1 MKSLHPLDSNL
12 AGFNKDEIS
21 FNFERY
27 WQTLL
32 DNKWRVALFV
42 FMVLLASY
50 FIINSLAPQYKA
62 TATILIERKE
72 SQVVPVDALYGL
84 NAESDEYLATEFE
97 VLRSRPLAE
106 KVVRKLSLATEP
118 AFVGEEG
125 GSLSSLQSMGSIKDK
140 VLGWIGMGKS
150 TEEMSRAAG
159 VEQEI
164 ARRELLKDYVERLSI
179 FPLRKTQ
186 LVEVSFEAPT
196 PMLARD
202 IANAHA
208 EAYIESDLEAR
219 LERTRTA
226 ASWLAGQVQGLRSD
240 LNASKQELAAYIEK
254 EGIIDIG
261 GEVQERVSQEL
272 KDLQVEL
279 VAARAK
285 LADARITRDQVR
297 GAGNSKESLPVVQ
310 SDPIA
315 QRLRLSVVETR
326 QKRAELA
333 KTFGPQH
340 PKMLA
345 ANSDLSSA
353 QSALNSQ
360 IRKILETVEFQYNA
374 ALAEESST
382 QQRIDRAEEE
392 FYSFGRKGDRYFELK
407 GKVESGQRLFDLFFQ
422 RTEETTETID
432 LQSAHAR
439 ILSQAEDP
447 LEPSKPKK
455 AMLFLLAGLGSLFLS
470 ILYYI
475 LRELFNTGIR
485 DGEDVHQRIG
495 LPLLGSLPIIKK
507 NFIRPVVLN
516 SMEEAERSKEGAI
529 FKEAVNTVR
538 TGMMLDRVDRPH
550 KIIMVT
556 STIAG
561 EGKSTIAGHLA
572 YSYSNVG
579 RTLLIDCDL
588 RTRGVSN
595 MFGVNKSDM
604 GLREV
609 LSAEALLEQCVIGI
623 DNNLDLLC
631 ANFTPLN
638 PLKLISSPRFQSH
651 IQEAAKKYAYVILD
665 APPVLPVSDPL
676 VLAGYADAVIYA
688 IRARSTPYQ
697 HISRCLQSLQR
708 VEAPMVGVVLN
719 QLEMGGTYYSYYSYG
734 NA

>member
-1 MKSLHPLDSNL
+1 MKSLHPLDNNL
-12 AGFNKDEIS
+12 TEFSKEEFS

-27 WQTLL
+27 WQTIA
-32 DNKWRVALFV
+32 DNKWRIALFTI
-42 FMVLLASY
+42 MVLLAAF
-50 FIINSLAPQYKA
+50 FIINSLTPQYKA

-72 SQVVPVDALYGL
+72 TQVVPVDELYGL
-84 NAESDEYLATEFE
+84 NSESDEYLATEFE
-97 VLRSRPLAE
+97 VLKSRPLAE
-106 KVVRKLSLATEP
+106 KVVRKLGLADEASL
-118 AFVGEEG
+118 VGEEG
-125 GSLSSLQSMGSIKDK
+125 NPATSGVTGIKDK
-140 VLGWIGMGKS
+140 LLGLVGLGKS
-150 TEEMSRAAG
+150 EEESARVAE
-159 VEQEI
+159 VEREI
-164 ARRELLKDYVERLSI
+164 ARRELLKDYTERLTI
-179 FPLRKTQ
+179 LPLRKTQ

-219 LERTRTA
+219 LQRTRTA
-226 ASWLAGQVQGLRSD
+226 ASWLAGQVQGLRGD
-240 LNASKQELAAYIEK
+240 LNQAKTDLAAYLQAEN
-254 EGIIDIG
+254 IIDIDDD
-261 GEVQERVSQEL
+261 VTQIVSQEL
-272 KDLQVEL
+272 QELQAQM
-279 VAARAK
+279 VASRSR
-285 LADARITRDQVR
+285 LAEAQITRDQVR
-297 GAGNSKESLPVVQ
+297 NSGGNRESLPVVQ
-310 SDPIA
+310 QDELA
-315 QRLRLSVVETR
+315 QRLKLDVVLAR
-326 QKRAELA
+326 QKVAELG

-340 PKMLA
+340 PRMLA
-345 ANSDLSSA
+345 ADSDLRSANSALSA
-353 QSALNSQ
+353 QMS
-360 IRKILETVEFQYNA
+360 KIIETVELRYNA
-374 ALAEESST
+374 ALAEETSL
-382 QQRIDRAEEE
+382 QQRIDDTRAR
-392 FYSFGRKGDRYFELK
+392 FYDRNEQSDKYFELK
-407 GKVESGQRLFDLFFQ
+407 SEVESAQRLFDLFFE
-422 RTEETTETID
+422 RTKETTETLD

-455 AMLFLLAGLGSLFLS
+455 AVLFLLAGLGSLLLAV
-470 ILYYI
+470 LYYI

-485 DGEDVHQRIG
+485 DGEDVHERIG

-507 NFIRPVVLN
+507 NAIRPVVLN
-516 SMEEAERSKEGAI
+516 SMEEAERSKDGAI

-538 TGMMLDRVDRPH
+538 TGMMLDRVDQPH

-556 STIAG
+556 STVAG

-595 MFGVNKSDM
+595 MFGVTKSDM
-604 GLREV
+604 GLREL
-609 LSAEALLEQCVIGI
+609 LSAEALLDQCVIGI

-651 IQEAAKKYAYVILD
+651 IQEAAKNYSYVILD

-676 VLAGYADAVIYA
+676 VLSGYADAVIYA

-697 HISRCLQSLQR
+697 HISRSLQSLQR
-708 VEAPMVGVVLN
+708 VDAPMVGVVLN
-719 QLEMGGTYYSYYSYG
+719 QLEMGSSYYSYYSYG

>member
-1 MKSLHPLDSNL
+1 MKSLHPLDNNIAEL
-12 AGFNKDEIS
+12 NKEEFS

-27 WQTLL
+27 WQTIL
-32 DNKWRVALFV
+32 DNKWRIALFT

-50 FIINSLAPQYKA
+50 FIISSLTPQYKA

-84 NAESDEYLATEFE
+84 NAESEEYLATEFE

-106 KVVRKLSLATEP
+106 KVVRKLGLASEE
-118 AFVGEEG
+118 AFVGEG
-125 GSLSSLQSMGSIKDK
+125 GGASMPSMGGFKDK
-140 VLGWIGMGKS
+140 LLGMVGLGKS
-150 TEEMSRAAG
+150 NDEMTRVAE
-159 VEQEI
+159 VEREI

-219 LERTRTA
+219 LERTKTA
-226 ASWLAGQVQGLRSD
+226 ASWLAGQVQGLRGD
-240 LNASKQELAAYIEK
+240 LNGAKSNLASYLEQEN
-254 EGIIDIG
+254 IIDINDDVR
-261 GEVQERVSQEL
+261 EIVSKELQEL
-272 KDLQVEL
+272 LAEMVGVRSRLAE
-279 VAARAK
+279 AK
-285 LADARITRDQVR
+285 ITRDQVR
-297 GAGNSKESLPVVQ
+297 NSGSNRESLPVVQ
-310 SDPIA
+310 QDQLA
-315 QRLRLSVVETR
+315 QKLKLDVVLAR
-326 QKRAELA
+326 QKKAELG

-345 ANSDLSSA
+345 ADSDLGSA
-353 QSALNSQ
+353 TSALRAQ
-360 IRKILETVEFQYNA
+360 INKIIETVELKYNA
-374 ALAEESST
+374 ALAEETSL
-382 QQRIDRAEEE
+382 QGRIDDTRER
-392 FYSFGRKGDRYFELK
+392 FYSRNEQSDKYFELK
-407 GKVESGQRLFDLFFQ
+407 SEVESAQRLFDLFFE
-422 RTEETTETID
+422 RTKETTETID

-455 AMLFLLAGLGSLFLS
+455 AMLFLLAGLGSLLLS
-470 ILYYI
+470 MLYYI

-495 LPLLGSLPIIKK
+495 LPLLGSLPVIKK

-516 SMEEAERSKEGAI
+516 SMEEAERSKDGAI

-538 TGMMLDRVDRPH
+538 TGMMLDRVDEPH
-550 KIIMVT
+550 KIVMVT

-676 VLAGYADAVIYA
+676 VLSGYADAVIYA

-708 VEAPMVGVVLN
+708 VEAPVVGVVLN

-734 NA
+734 NT

>member
-125 GSLSSLQSMGSIKDK
+125 SLSSLQSMGSIKDK

-150 TEEMSRAAG
+150 NEEMSRVAG

-164 ARRELLKDYVERLSI
+164 ARRELLKDYVDRLSI

-470 ILYYI
+470 VLYYI

>member
-1 MKSLHPLDSNL
+1 MKSLHPLDNNL
-12 AGFNKDEIS
+12 TELSKEEFS

-27 WQTLL
+27 WQAIL
-32 DNKWRVALFV
+32 DNKWRIALFT
-42 FMVLLASY
+42 MLVLLAAY
-50 FIINSLAPQYKA
+50 FIISSLTPQYKA
-62 TATILIERKE
+62 TATVLIERSE
-72 SQVVPVDALYGL
+72 SQVVPVDELYGL
-84 NAESDEYLATEFE
+84 DSESDEYLATEFE
-97 VLRSRPLAE
+97 VLKSRPLAE
-106 KVVRKLSLATEP
+106 KVVRKLQLADEP
-118 AFVGEEG
+118 VLVGEP
-125 GSLSSLQSMGSIKDK
+125 SSTPGRFDGMKAT
-140 VLGWIGMGKS
+140 VLGMVGLGKS
-150 TEEMSRAAG
+150 EEEVTRVAE
-159 VEQEI
+159 VEREI
-164 ARRELLKDYVERLSI
+164 ARRELLKDYTERLSI
-179 FPLRKTQ
+179 LPLRNTQ

-226 ASWLAGQVQGLRSD
+226 ASWLAGQVQGLRGD
-240 LNASKQELAAYIEK
+240 LNRAKSDLAAYLEA
-254 EGIIDIG
+254 ENIIDINDDVT
-261 GEVQERVSQEL
+261 EIVSQEL
-272 KDLQVEL
+272 QELQGEMVG
-279 VAARAK
+279 VRSR
-285 LADARITRDQVR
+285 LAEAQITRDQVR
-297 GAGNSKESLPVVQ
+297 SSSGSNRESLPIVQQDPLAQKLKLDVVL
-310 SDPIA
+310 A
-315 QRLRLSVVETR
+315 RQRL
-326 QKRAELA
+326 AELG

-340 PKMLA
+340 PRMVA

-353 QSALNSQ
+353 NSALRSQ
-360 IRKILETVEFQYNA
+360 INKIIETVELQYNA
-374 ALAEESST
+374 ALAEETSL
-382 QQRIDRAEEE
+382 QRRIDDSRST
-392 FYSFGRKGDRYFELK
+392 FYARNEQSDRYFELRSE
-407 GKVESGQRLFDLFFQ
+407 VESAQRLFDLFFE
-422 RTEETTETID
+422 RTKETTETID

-439 ILSQAEDP
+439 ILTPAEDP

-455 AMLFLLAGLGSLFLS
+455 AMLFLLAGLGSLVLGV
-470 ILYYI
+470 LYYI

-485 DGEDVHQRIG
+485 DGEDVHERIG

-516 SMEEAERSKEGAI
+516 SMEEAERSKDGAI

-538 TGMMLDRVDRPH
+538 TGMMLDRVDQPH
-550 KIIMVT
+550 KIVMVT

-595 MFGVNKSDM
+595 MFGANKSDM
-604 GLREV
+604 GLREL
-609 LSAEALLEQCVIGI
+609 LSAEALLEQCVVGI

-651 IQEAAKKYAYVILD
+651 IQEAAKKYSYVIID

-676 VLAGYADAVIYA
+676 VLSGYADAVIYA

-708 VEAPMVGVVLN
+708 VDAPLVGVVLN

>member
-1 MKSLHPLDSNL
+1 MKSLHPLDNNL
-12 AGFNKDEIS
+12 TEFSKEEFS

-27 WQTLL
+27 WQTIL
-32 DNKWRVALFV
+32 DNKWRIALFT

-50 FIINSLAPQYKA
+50 FIVSSLTPQYKA
-62 TATILIERKE
+62 TATILIEKKE
-72 SQVVPVDALYGL
+72 SQVVPVDELYGL
-84 NAESDEYLATEFE
+84 NSESDEYLATEFE
-97 VLRSRPLAE
+97 VLKSRPLAE
-106 KVVRKLSLATEP
+106 KVVRKLDLASEVTL
-118 AFVGEEG
+118 VGEEV
-125 GSLSSLQSMGSIKDK
+125 GSTPSMGGIKDK
-140 VLGWIGMGKS
+140 LLGMIGFGKS
-150 TEEMSRAAG
+150 EEEITRVAE
-159 VEQEI
+159 VEREI
-164 ARRELLKDYVERLSI
+164 ARRELLKDYTERLSI

-219 LERTRTA
+219 LERTKTA
-226 ASWLAGQVQGLRSD
+226 ASWLAGQVQGLRAD
-240 LNASKQELAAYIEK
+240 LNQAKVELAAYLQAEN
-254 EGIIDIG
+254 IIDINDDVT
-261 GEVQERVSQEL
+261 EIVSQEL
-272 KDLQVEL
+272 QELQGQL
-279 VAARAK
+279 VGASSR
-285 LADARITRDQVR
+285 LAEAQITRDQVR
-297 GAGNSKESLPVVQ
+297 NSGSNRESLPVVQ
-310 SDPIA
+310 QDQLA
-315 QRLRLSVVETR
+315 QKLKLDVVLAR
-326 QKRAELA
+326 QKRAELG

-345 ANSDLSSA
+345 ADSDLNSASSA
-353 QSALNSQ
+353 LRAQ
-360 IRKILETVEFQYNA
+360 INKIIETVELKHNA
-374 ALAEESST
+374 ALAEVSSLE
-382 QQRIDRAEEE
+382 QRIDDSRAR
-392 FYSFGRKGDRYFELK
+392 FYDRNQQSDRYFELK
-407 GKVESGQRLFDLFFQ
+407 SEVESAQRLFDLFFE
-422 RTEETTETID
+422 RTKETTETID

-447 LEPSKPKK
+447 LLPSKPKK
-455 AMLFLLAGLGSLFLS
+455 AMLFLLAGLGSLLLAV
-470 ILYYI
+470 LYYI

-516 SMEEAERSKEGAI
+516 SMEEAERSKDGAI

-538 TGMMLDRVDRPH
+538 TGMMLDRVDQPH
-550 KIIMVT
+550 KIVMVT

-595 MFGVNKSDM
+595 MFGMNKSDM
-604 GLREV
+604 GLREL
-609 LSAEALLEQCVIGI
+609 LSAEALLEQCVIGV
-623 DNNLDLLC
+623 DNNLDVLC

-651 IQEAAKKYAYVILD
+651 IQEAAKKYSYVILD

-676 VLAGYADAVIYA
+676 VLSGYADAVIYA

-708 VEAPMVGVVLN
+708 VDAPMVGVVLN

>member
-1 MKSLHPLDSNL
+1 MKSLHPLDNNL
-12 AGFNKDEIS
+12 SEFTKDEFS

-27 WQTLL
+27 WQTIL
-32 DNKWRVALFV
+32 DNKWRIALFV

-50 FIINSLAPQYKA
+50 FIINSLTPQYKA
-62 TATILIERKE
+62 TATVLIERKE

-84 NAESDEYLATEFE
+84 NAESEEYLATEFE

-106 KVVRKLSLATEP
+106 KVVRKLDLANQVQ
-118 AFVGEEG
+118 FVGEEG
-125 GSLSSLQSMGSIKDK
+125 TLSSLQSMGSMKDK
-140 VLGWIGMGKS
+140 LLGLIGLGKS
-150 TEEMSRAAG
+150 KEEMTRAVE

-208 EAYIESDLEAR
+208 AAYIESDLEAR
-219 LERTRTA
+219 LERTKTA
-226 ASWLAGQVQGLRSD
+226 ASWLAGQVQGLRSE
-240 LNASKQELAAYIEK
+240 LNSSKQQLAEYIEK
-254 EGIIDIG
+254 ENIIDID
-261 GEVQERVSQEL
+261 GEVQERNSQEL
-272 KDLQVEL
+272 KDLQAEL
-279 VAARAK
+279 VEQRSK
-285 LADARITRDQVR
+285 LADVTITRNQVR
-297 GAGNSKESLPVVQ
+297 GAGRNKESLPVVQ
-310 SDPIA
+310 SDA
-315 QRLRLSVVETR
+315 VARTLKLDVVLAK
-326 QKRAELA
+326 QKKAEMG

-340 PKMLA
+340 PKMQA
-345 ANSDLSSA
+345 AETD
-353 QSALNSQ
+353 LNSAVTELNAQ
-360 IRKILETVEFQYNA
+360 IAKILETVEFQYNA
-374 ALAEESST
+374 AVEELEST
-382 QQRIDRAEEE
+382 QQRIDSAEAR
-392 FYSFGRKGDRYFELK
+392 FYQDNRKGDRYFELK
-407 GKVESGQRLFDLFFQ
+407 SEVESNQRLFDLFFE
-422 RTEETTETID
+422 RTKETTETID

-455 AMLFLLAGLGSLFLS
+455 AMLFLLAGLGSLLLS
-470 ILYYI
+470 MLYYI

-516 SMEEAERSKEGAI
+516 SMEEGERSKDGAI

-550 KIIMVT
+550 KVIMVT

-588 RTRGVSN
+588 RTRGVSS

-676 VLAGYADAVIYA
+676 VLSGYADAVIYA

-697 HISRCLQSLQR
+697 HISRSLQSLQR
-708 VEAPMVGVVLN
+708 VEAPVVGVVLN

>member
-1 MKSLHPLDSNL
+1 MKSLHPLDNNL
-12 AGFNKDEIS
+12 AEFSKEEFS

-27 WQTLL
+27 WQTIL
-32 DNKWRVALFV
+32 DNKWRIALFT

-50 FIINSLAPQYKA
+50 FIINSLTPQYKA
-62 TATILIERKE
+62 TATILIEKKE
-72 SQVVPVDALYGL
+72 SQVVPVDELYGL
-84 NAESDEYLATEFE
+84 DSESDEYLATEFE
-97 VLRSRPLAE
+97 VLKSRPLAE
-106 KVVRKLSLATEP
+106 KVVRKLALADEVSL
-118 AFVGEEG
+118 VGEDGASTSGIG
-125 GSLSSLQSMGSIKDK
+125 GLKDK
-140 VLGWIGMGKS
+140 LFGLVGLGKS
-150 TEEMSRAAG
+150 EAEMTRVAD
-159 VEQEI
+159 VEREI
-164 ARRELLKDYVERLSI
+164 ARRELLKDYTERLSI

-219 LERTRTA
+219 LERTKTA
-226 ASWLAGQVQGLRSD
+226 ASWLAGQVQGLRTD
-240 LNASKQELAAYIEK
+240 LNRSKADLAAYLQAEN
-254 EGIIDIG
+254 IIDINDDVT
-261 GEVQERVSQEL
+261 EIVSQEL
-272 KDLQVEL
+272 QELQAQL
-279 VAARAK
+279 VGASSR
-285 LADARITRDQVR
+285 LAEAQITRDQVR
-297 GAGNSKESLPVVQ
+297 GSGSNRESLPVVQ
-310 SDPIA
+310 QDQLA
-315 QRLRLSVVETR
+315 QKLKLDVVLAR
-326 QKRAELA
+326 QKRAELG

-345 ANSDLSSA
+345 ADSDVNSASSSLRA
-353 QSALNSQ
+353 QIS
-360 IRKILETVEFQYNA
+360 KIIETVELQHNA
-374 ALAEESST
+374 ALAEVSSLE
-382 QQRIDRAEEE
+382 QRIDDTRDR
-392 FYSFGRKGDRYFELK
+392 FYDRNQQSDRYFELK
-407 GKVESGQRLFDLFFQ
+407 SEVESAQRLFDLFFE
-422 RTEETTETID
+422 RTKETTETID

-455 AMLFLLAGLGSLFLS
+455 AMLFLLAGLGSLLLAV
-470 ILYYI
+470 LYYI

-516 SMEEAERSKEGAI
+516 SMEEAERSKDGAI

-538 TGMMLDRVDRPH
+538 TGMMLDRVDQPH
-550 KIIMVT
+550 KIVMVT

-604 GLREV
+604 GLREL

-651 IQEAAKKYAYVILD
+651 IQEAAKKYSYVILD

-676 VLAGYADAVIYA
+676 VLSGYADAVIYA

-708 VEAPMVGVVLN
+708 VDAPMVGVVLN

>member
-1 MKSLHPLDSNL
+1 
-12 AGFNKDEIS
+12 
-21 FNFERY
+21 
-27 WQTLL
+27 
-32 DNKWRVALFV
+32 
-42 FMVLLASY
+42 
-50 FIINSLAPQYKA
+50 
-62 TATILIERKE
+62 
-72 SQVVPVDALYGL
+72 
-84 NAESDEYLATEFE
+84 
-97 VLRSRPLAE
+97 
-106 KVVRKLSLATEP
+106 
-118 AFVGEEG
+118 
-125 GSLSSLQSMGSIKDK
+125 
-140 VLGWIGMGKS
+140 
-150 TEEMSRAAG
+150 
-159 VEQEI
+159 
-164 ARRELLKDYVERLSI
+164 
-179 FPLRKTQ
+179 
-186 LVEVSFEAPT
+186 
-196 PMLARD
+196 MLARD

-219 LERTRTA
+219 LERTKTA
-226 ASWLAGQVQGLRSD
+226 ASWLAGQVEGLRGD
-240 LNASKQELAAYIEK
+240 LNTSKQDLAEYLQQEN
-254 EGIIDIG
+254 IIDINDDVT
-261 GEVQERVSQEL
+261 EIVSQEL
-272 KDLQVEL
+272 QEL
-279 VAARAK
+279 
-285 LADARITRDQVR
+285 LAEMVGVRSRKAEAQITRDQVR
-297 GAGNSKESLPVVQ
+297 NAGGSRESLPVVQ
-310 SDPIA
+310 SDDLA
-315 QRLRLSVVETR
+315 QKLKLDVVLAR
-326 QKRAELA
+326 QKKAELA

-340 PKMLA
+340 PRMLA
-345 ANSDLSSA
+345 ADSDLNSANSSLRA
-353 QSALNSQ
+353 QIN
-360 IRKILETVEFQYNA
+360 KIIETVELKFNA
-374 ALAEESST
+374 AQAEEASLQS
-382 QQRIDRAEEE
+382 RIDDTRSR
-392 FYSFGRKGDRYFELK
+392 FYSRNEQSDKYVELK
-407 GKVESGQRLFDLFFQ
+407 SEVESAQRLFDLFFE
-422 RTEETTETID
+422 RTKETTETID

-447 LEPSKPKK
+447 LLPSKPKK
-455 AMLFLLAGLGSLFLS
+455 AVLFLLAGLGSLLLS
-470 ILYYI
+470 MLYYI

-538 TGMMLDRVDRPH
+538 TGMMLDRVDQPH
-550 KIIMVT
+550 KIVMVT

-676 VLAGYADAVIYA
+676 VLSGYADAVIYA

>member
-1 MKSLHPLDSNL
+1 MKSLHPLDNNL
-12 AGFNKDEIS
+12 TEFSREEFS

-27 WQTLL
+27 WQAIL
-32 DNKWRVALFV
+32 DNKWRIALFT
-42 FMVLLASY
+42 FMVLLAAY
-50 FIINSLAPQYKA
+50 FIISSLTPQYKA
-62 TATILIERKE
+62 TATILIEKKE
-72 SQVVPVDALYGL
+72 SQVVPVDELYGL
-84 NAESDEYLATEFE
+84 NSESDEYLATEFE
-97 VLRSRPLAE
+97 VLKSRPLAE
-106 KVVRKLSLATEP
+106 KVVRKLGLADEASL
-118 AFVGEEG
+118 VGEEAGSSFGMG
-125 GSLSSLQSMGSIKDK
+125 GLKDK
-140 VLGWIGMGKS
+140 LLGMVGFGKS
-150 TEEMSRAAG
+150 QEEITR
-159 VEQEI
+159 VEEVEREI
-164 ARRELLKDYVERLSI
+164 ARRELLKDYTERLSI

-226 ASWLAGQVQGLRSD
+226 ASWLAGQVQGLRTD
-240 LNASKQELAAYIEK
+240 LNQAKVNLAAYLEA
-254 EGIIDIG
+254 ENIIDINDDVT
-261 GEVQERVSQEL
+261 EIVSQEL
-272 KDLQVEL
+272 QELQAQL
-279 VAARAK
+279 VGASSR
-285 LADARITRDQVR
+285 LAEAQITRDQVR
-297 GAGNSKESLPVVQ
+297 GSGSNRESLPVVQ
-310 SDPIA
+310 QDQLA
-315 QRLRLSVVETR
+315 QKLKLDVVLAR
-326 QKRAELA
+326 QKRAELG

-345 ANSDLSSA
+345 ADSDLNSASSSLRA
-353 QSALNSQ
+353 QIN
-360 IRKILETVEFQYNA
+360 KIIETVELQYNA
-374 ALAEESST
+374 ALAEVNSLE
-382 QQRIDRAEEE
+382 QRIDDTRAK
-392 FYSFGRKGDRYFELK
+392 FYSRNQQSDKYFELK
-407 GKVESGQRLFDLFFQ
+407 SEVESSQRLFDLFFE
-422 RTEETTETID
+422 RTKETTETID

-455 AMLFLLAGLGSLFLS
+455 AMLFLLAGLGSLLLAM
-470 ILYYI
+470 LYYI

-516 SMEEAERSKEGAI
+516 SMEEAERSKDGAI

-538 TGMMLDRVDRPH
+538 TGMMLDRVDQPH
-550 KIIMVT
+550 KIVMVT

-588 RTRGVSN
+588 RTRGVSS
-595 MFGVNKSDM
+595 MFGVNKQDM
-604 GLREV
+604 GLREL

-651 IQEAAKKYAYVILD
+651 IQEAAKKYSYVILD

-676 VLAGYADAVIYA
+676 VLSGYADAVIYA

-708 VEAPMVGVVLN
+708 VDAPMVGVVLN

>member
-1 MKSLHPLDSNL
+1 MKSLHPLDNNL
-12 AGFNKDEIS
+12 TEFSKEEFS

-27 WQTLL
+27 WQTIV
-32 DNKWRVALFV
+32 DNKWRIALFV
-42 FMVLLASY
+42 IMVLLAAF
-50 FIINSLAPQYKA
+50 FIINSLTPQYKA

-72 SQVVPVDALYGL
+72 TQVVPVDELYGL
-84 NAESDEYLATEFE
+84 NSESDEYLATEFE
-97 VLRSRPLAE
+97 VLKSRPLAE
-106 KVVRKLSLATEP
+106 KVVRKLGLADE
-118 AFVGEEG
+118 AALVGEDG
-125 GSLSSLQSMGSIKDK
+125 ASATSGMAGIKNK
-140 VLGWIGMGKS
+140 LFGLIGFGKS
-150 TEEMSRAAG
+150 EAESARVAE
-159 VEQEI
+159 VEREI
-164 ARRELLKDYVERLSI
+164 ARRELLKDYTERLSI
-179 FPLRKTQ
+179 LPLRKTQ

-202 IANAHA
+202 VANAHA

-219 LERTRTA
+219 LQRTRTA
-226 ASWLAGQVQGLRSD
+226 ASWLAGQVQGLRGD
-240 LNASKQELAAYIEK
+240 LNEAKVDLAAYLQAEN
-254 EGIIDIG
+254 IIDINDDVT
-261 GEVQERVSQEL
+261 EIVSQEL
-272 KDLQVEL
+272 QELQAQM
-279 VAARAK
+279 VAARSR
-285 LADARITRDQVR
+285 LAEAQITRDQVR
-297 GAGNSKESLPVVQ
+297 NSGRNRESLPVVQ
-310 SDPIA
+310 QDELA
-315 QRLRLSVVETR
+315 QRLKLDVVLAR
-326 QKRAELA
+326 QKVAELG

-340 PKMLA
+340 PRMLA
-345 ANSDLSSA
+345 ADSDLRSANTALSA
-353 QSALNSQ
+353 QMS
-360 IRKILETVEFQYNA
+360 KIIETVELRYNA
-374 ALAEESST
+374 ALAEETSL
-382 QQRIDRAEEE
+382 QQRIDDTRDR
-392 FYSFGRKGDRYFELK
+392 FYDRNQQSDKYFELK
-407 GKVESGQRLFDLFFQ
+407 SEVESAQRLFDLFFE
-422 RTEETTETID
+422 RTKETTETLD

-455 AMLFLLAGLGSLFLS
+455 AVLFLLAGLGSLLLAV
-470 ILYYI
+470 LYYI

-485 DGEDVHQRIG
+485 DGEDVHERIG

-516 SMEEAERSKEGAI
+516 SMEEAERSKDGAI

-538 TGMMLDRVDRPH
+538 TGMMLDRVDQPH

-595 MFGVNKSDM
+595 MFGINKSDV
-604 GLREV
+604 GLREL
-609 LSAEALLEQCVIGI
+609 LSAEALLDQCVIGI

-651 IQEAAKKYAYVILD
+651 IQEAAKNYSYVILD

-676 VLAGYADAVIYA
+676 VLSGYADAVIYA

-697 HISRCLQSLQR
+697 HISRSLQSLQR
-708 VEAPMVGVVLN
+708 VDAPMVGVVLN
-719 QLEMGGTYYSYYSYG
+719 QLEMGSSYYSYYSYG

>member
-1 MKSLHPLDSNL
+1 MKSLHPLDNNL
-12 AGFNKDEIS
+12 TELNKDEFS

-27 WQTLL
+27 WQTIL
-32 DNKWRVALFV
+32 DNKWRIALFT

-50 FIINSLAPQYKA
+50 FIINSLTPQYKA

-72 SQVVPVDALYGL
+72 TQVVPVDALIGI
-84 NAESDEYLATEFE
+84 NSEGEEYLATEFE

-106 KVVRKLSLATEP
+106 KVVRRLNLASEP

-125 GSLSSLQSMGSIKDK
+125 SLSTQSMGSMKDK
-140 VLGWIGMGKS
+140 LLGMVGLGKS
-150 TEEMSRAAG
+150 QEEQTRVAE
-159 VEQEI
+159 VEREI
-164 ARRELLKDYVERLSI
+164 ARRELLKDYGKRISI

-208 EAYIESDLEAR
+208 EAYIEADLEAR
-219 LERTRTA
+219 LERTKTA
-226 ASWLAGQVQGLRSD
+226 ASWLAGQVEGLRGD
-240 LNASKQELAAYIEK
+240 LNGSKQELAEYLQQEN
-254 EGIIDIG
+254 IIDINDDVT
-261 GEVQERVSQEL
+261 EIVSQEL
-272 KDLQVEL
+272 QEL
-279 VAARAK
+279 
-285 LADARITRDQVR
+285 LAEMVGVRSRLAEAQITRDQVR
-297 GAGNSKESLPVVQ
+297 NAGGSRESLPVVQ
-310 SDPIA
+310 QDPLA
-315 QRLRLSVVETR
+315 QKLKLDVVLAR
-326 QKRAELA
+326 QKKAELA

-340 PKMLA
+340 PRMLA
-345 ANSDLSSA
+345 ADSDLSSA
-353 QSALNSQ
+353 NSSLRAQ
-360 IRKILETVEFQYNA
+360 INKTIETVELKFNA
-374 ALAEESST
+374 AQAEEASL
-382 QQRIDRAEEE
+382 QARIDDTRSR
-392 FYSFGRKGDRYFELK
+392 FYSRNEQSDKYVELK
-407 GKVESGQRLFDLFFQ
+407 SEVESAQRLFDLFFE
-422 RTEETTETID
+422 RTKETTETID

-455 AMLFLLAGLGSLFLS
+455 AVLFLLAGLGSLMLS
-470 ILYYI
+470 MLYYI

-495 LPLLGSLPIIKK
+495 LPLLGSLPVIKK

-538 TGMMLDRVDRPH
+538 TGMMLDRVDQPH
-550 KIIMVT
+550 KIVMVT

-676 VLAGYADAVIYA
+676 VLSGYADAVIYA

-734 NA
+734 NS

>member
-1 MKSLHPLDSNL
+1 
-12 AGFNKDEIS
+12 
-21 FNFERY
+21 
-27 WQTLL
+27 
-32 DNKWRVALFV
+32 
-42 FMVLLASY
+42 
-50 FIINSLAPQYKA
+50 
-62 TATILIERKE
+62 
-72 SQVVPVDALYGL
+72 
-84 NAESDEYLATEFE
+84 

-106 KVVRKLSLATEP
+106 KVVRELGLANEP
-118 AFVGEEG
+118 ALVGEDGVSTTPSVG
-125 GSLSSLQSMGSIKDK
+125 GMK
-140 VLGWIGMGKS
+140 
-150 TEEMSRAAG
+150 AAAE
-159 VEQEI
+159 VEREI
-164 ARRELLKDYVERLSI
+164 ARRELLKDYTERLSI
-179 FPLRKTQ
+179 FPLRNTQ

-202 IANAHA
+202 IANHHA
-208 EAYIESDLEAR
+208 EKYIESDLEAR
-219 LERTRTA
+219 LERTKTA
-226 ASWLAGQVQGLRSD
+226 ASWLAGQVQGLRGD
-240 LNASKQELAAYIEK
+240 LNTANQELAAYLQAEN
-254 EGIIDIG
+254 IIDINDDVT
-261 GEVQERVSQEL
+261 EIVSQEL
-272 KDLQVEL
+272 QELQGEMVG
-279 VAARAK
+279 VRSR
-285 LADARITRDQVR
+285 LAEAQITRDQVR
-297 GAGNSKESLPVVQ
+297 SSSNNRESLPVVQ
-310 SDPIA
+310 RDELA
-315 QRLRLSVVETR
+315 QRLKLDVVLAR
-326 QKRAELA
+326 QKLAELG

-340 PKMLA
+340 PTMLA

-353 QSALNSQ
+353 NSSLRSQ
-360 IRKILETVEFQYNA
+360 INKIIETVELQYNA
-374 ALAEESST
+374 ALAEETSL
-382 QQRIDRAEEE
+382 QRRIDESRNR
-392 FYSFGRKGDRYFELK
+392 FYDRNQQSDRYFELK
-407 GKVESGQRLFDLFFQ
+407 SEVESAQRLFDLFFE
-422 RTEETTETID
+422 RTQETTETLD

-455 AMLFLLAGLGSLFLS
+455 AVLFLLAGMGSLMLG

-475 LRELFNTGIR
+475 MRELFNTGIR

-516 SMEEAERSKEGAI
+516 SMEEAERSKDGAI

-538 TGMMLDRVDRPH
+538 TGMMLDRVDQPH
-550 KIIMVT
+550 KVVMVT

-588 RTRGVSN
+588 RTRGVSS

-604 GLREV
+604 GLREL

-651 IQEAAKKYAYVILD
+651 IQEAAKKYSYIILD

-676 VLAGYADAVIYA
+676 VLSGYADAVIYA

-708 VEAPMVGVVLN
+708 VDAPMVGVVLN